1 MFLTGALTVLSVA
14 CVYLTLDYNKKLR
27 DLGRTQMKIQE
38 EVQNRRRAEALFMD
52 LIEYSKSNPAIDP
65 LLQGAGLKPG
75 GAAPANR

>member
-14 CVYLTLDYNKKLR
+14 CVYLTLDHSKKLR
-27 DLGRTQMKIQE
+27 DLGRIQMKLQE
-38 EVQNRRRAEALFMD
+38 EVRFRRGAEALFVD
-52 LIEYSKSNPAIDP
+52 LIEYSKSHPAIDP